1 MIGDIIAGEEYD
13 RALNVRVA
21 RSDAAARLVA
31 VLIGHVHV
39 EQDDG
44 WRGHAPAPDV
54 VKTVYRSS

>member
-44 WRGHAPAPDV
+44 WRDHALAPDAV
-54 VKTVYRSS
+54 